1 MTMNPILNVPF
12 LPEPSYIDF
21 LTSVEDH
28 LDSLQFCFPGP
39 CRLDSRIR
47 LESLDMDEQ
56 LTTGLARLRKPK
68 KYVLLNSRFYAPMLL
83 SDSNEFNSVITS
95 LDSFADQGLLDGIIY
110 CDHYLLQRLSDEAP
124 DLAASL
130 EAVPGANC
138 MLDSYAKVE
147 SWLSYIGETRF
158 KQPAK
163 ILLDRSLNRD
173 LDTLARVVRRI
184 RRKTPDLGIE
194 LLANEG
200 CLPHC
205 PFKLSHDAYIALANV
220 EGNDSTFQLNQELGC
235 VRVLGEEP
243 HRILQSPFIRPEDME
258 LYLYHVDTIKLCGR
272 TLGADFLQQVITAY
286 LARKHEGNLLDLMD
300 AVHWLADYLY
310 VENSALSFDF
320 ANMLSMC
327 DEKCTSCGFCEELF
341 QSITHLLPLIIRDN
355 RAAVD

>member
-1 MTMNPILNVPF
+1 MKPILNVPF
-12 LPEPSYIDF
+12 LTEPSYIDF
-21 LTSVEDH
+21 LTSVEEH
-28 LDSLQFCFPGP
+28 LDTLQFSCLGP
-39 CRLDSRIR
+39 RRLDSRIR
-47 LESLDMDEQ
+47 LESLDMNEQ
-56 LTTGLARLRKPK
+56 LATGLARLRKPK
-68 KYVLLNSRFYAPMLL
+68 KYVLLNSRFYAPSLL
-83 SDSNEFNSVITS
+83 REKDELASVVAS
-95 LDSFADQGLLDGIIY
+95 LDAFSNQGLLDGIIY

-147 SWLSYIGETRF
+147 ARLSYIGETRF
-158 KQPAK
+158 KLPSK

-173 LDTLARVVRRI
+173 LDTLAQVVRRI
-184 RRKTPDLGIE
+184 RQKMPVLDIE

-205 PFKLSHDAYIALANV
+205 PFKLSHDAYIALANI
-220 EGNDSTFQLNQELGC
+220 EGNDSTYLLNQELGC

-272 TLGADFLQQVITAY
+272 TLGADFLQRTISAY
-286 LARKHEGNLLDLMD
+286 LARKHEGNLLDLFD
-300 AVHWLADYLY
+300 AVHWMADHLY

-327 DEKCTSCGFCEELF
+327 DGQCTTCGFCEELF
-341 QSITHLLPLIIRDN
+341 QSITHPLPLTIRDN
-355 RAAVD
+355 RAPVD